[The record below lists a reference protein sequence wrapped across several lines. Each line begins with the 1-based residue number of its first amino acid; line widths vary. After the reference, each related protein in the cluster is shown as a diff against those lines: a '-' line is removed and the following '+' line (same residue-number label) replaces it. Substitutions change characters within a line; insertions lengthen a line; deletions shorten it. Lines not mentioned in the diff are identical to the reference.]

1 VTWNT
6 VLEPY
11 RVGSPPLLDSAFI
24 ARYDGRTWTPASDDR
39 HAAAKLH
46 TQLASR
52 ISTQRL
58 PYLDGIEKTAL
69 DSLYSLFETTR
80 QIAEKHPEGYHFDA
94 IVWHVL
100 NTHLR
105 PFTRKWHRESV
116 RGSLSALDATD
127 QFRADL
133 RVLQGVLVELDRLL
147 LHLRDGAAP
156 AATAEIGS
164 PLERAI
170 QEEMKSTVVC
180 KIRSIFSGMID
191 AGSRETKERINE
203 INEAEKTAIAERRA
217 HYQIDADSRTGAAA
231 LALSGGGIRSATFS
245 LGVLIALAERGLLPQ
260 FDYMSTVS
268 GGGYLGSFLSVFLQ
282 SKHNDVG
289 LNLDQLPFRRTE
301 GEAVALRHIRH
312 HSKFL
317 TVGSVWERLKMLSAQ
332 LIGMALNGL
341 AVGWVIL
348 VFVLIGH
355 QVGTVMPAATV
366 LLRYSLGVLGLGAL
380 TWLVLLR
387 FRIHPRRVDNIILV
401 PAAAVVI
408 CASWILLVDPPTW
421 LANTI
426 ASVQILQSKPFW
438 VAVLGA
444 APAVA
449 PLVSAIAP
457 RLFARVG
464 AVLTTLSVL
473 AAPLF
478 LVVLCLYIRDLIAET
493 TWGWTY
499 LGVFAPLPLVI
510 AIGGALIYLLLFDI
524 NMTSPH
530 RHYRRKLA
538 EAYLIQPRSDTVTE
552 PKQEATGWVSWLGK
566 LVNTQPRTRTA
577 TEFNQDVALRVS
589 QLKSQKAPYH
599 LINCALNVP
608 ASKNS
613 NMQGRLTDF
622 FMFSRAYSGSP
633 VLGYFPTRV
642 WEGLDPDLNVGT
654 AMAISGAAASPQMG
668 TGTIAR
674 ARFWLALLNVRLGYW
689 VRHPKRDSLLGSRPG
704 VGYLL
709 REMVG
714 WMDERSP
721 FINLSDGGHIEN
733 LAIYELF
740 RRRCKFIV
748 AIDGE
753 QDARMTFHGLTTL
766 QRMAAI
772 DLGVQ
777 LDLDLDDLRLNEQG
791 LSRSHF
797 RFCRIRYPQ
806 GERGSLDDFGYLL
819 YVKLSLTGNEGEFL
833 RRYRLDEPAFPHHS
847 TADQFFSEAQFE
859 AYRSLGEHVGNKLFL
874 DAIVGPL
881 ATERN
886 VDLEAWFVALGKSL
900 LTPADR
906 QR

>member
-1 VTWNT
+1 M
-6 VLEPY
+6 
-11 RVGSPPLLDSAFI
+11 
-24 ARYDGRTWTPASDDR
+24 ARHGGDTWTPVGDDR

-58 PYLDGIEKTAL
+58 PYLDGVEKAAL

-80 QIAEKHPEGYHFDA
+80 KIADKHPDGHHFDA
-94 IVWHVL
+94 LVWYVL
-100 NTHLR
+100 NTYLR
-105 PFTRKWHRESV
+105 PFTAKWHRESES
-116 RGSLSALDATD
+116 GSLSALDATD
-127 QFRADL
+127 QFRAEL
-133 RVLQGVLVELDRLL
+133 RALQGVLVEFDRLL

-156 AATAEIGS
+156 PATAGMGS
-164 PLERAI
+164 PLEAAI
-170 QEEMKSTVVC
+170 EEEMKATVEC
-180 KIRSIFSGMID
+180 KISWIFSGMIGAD
-191 AGSRETKERINE
+191 TPETKKRVDE
-203 INEAEKTAIAERRA
+203 INEAEKAAIEERRT
-217 HYQIDADSRTGAAA
+217 HYKISTASRTGAAA

-260 FDYMSTVS
+260 FDYLSTVS

-282 SKHNDVG
+282 SNDKDVG
-289 LNLDQLPFRRTE
+289 LDPDQLPFKRTE
-301 GEAVALRHIRH
+301 GEAAALRHIRH

-317 TVGSVWERLKMLSAQ
+317 TVGSMWERLKMLSAQ
-332 LIGMALNGL
+332 LIGMALNAL
-341 AVGWVIL
+341 AVAWVIL
-348 VFVLIGH
+348 VLVLIGH
-355 QVGTVMPAATV
+355 QIGKVMPLAGV
-366 LLRYSLGVLGLGAL
+366 LLGYSIGALGLGAL

-387 FRIHPRRVDNIILV
+387 FRVSPQRVDSIILV

-408 CASWILLVDPPTW
+408 SASWILLVRPPTW
-421 LANTI
+421 LVNVF
-426 ASVQILQSKPFW
+426 ASAQVLQSKSFW
-438 VAVLGA
+438 LTMLGA

-457 RLFARVG
+457 RLFARIG
-464 AVLTTLSVL
+464 TVLTTFSVF
-473 AAPLF
+473 AVPLF
-478 LVVLCLYIRDLIAET
+478 LVVLCLYIRDLVAET
-493 TWGWTY
+493 TSGVTY
-499 LGVFAPLPLVI
+499 FGVFMPFPLVV

-538 EAYLIQPRSDTVTE
+538 DAYLIQPRSDSSMEVE
-552 PKQEATGWVSWLGK
+552 QEATGWVSRLRRPVK
-566 LVNTQPRTRTA
+566 PLTQRLTRTA
-577 TEFNQDVALRVS
+577 TEFREDLALRVS
-589 QLKSQKAPYH
+589 ELKSNRAPYH
-599 LINCALNVP
+599 LMNCALNVP
-608 ASKNS
+608 SSKNS

-633 VLGYFPTRV
+633 LLGYFSTST
-642 WEGLDPDLNVGT
+642 WEELDPDLNVAT

-689 VRHPKRDSLLGSRPG
+689 LRHPRRQSWSGGRPG

-714 WMDERSP
+714 WMDERAP

-733 LAIYELF
+733 LAIYELL

-777 LDLDLDDLRLNEQG
+777 LDIDLDDLRLNERG

-806 GERGSLDDFGYLL
+806 GQRGSLDDFGYLL
-819 YVKLSLTGNEGEFL
+819 YLKLSLTGNEGEFL

-859 AYRSLGEHVGNKLFL
+859 AYRSLGEHVGSKLFL
-874 DAIVGPL
+874 EAIVGSL
-881 ATERN
+881 AKQRN
-886 VDLEAWFVALGKSL
+886 VDLEAWFQALGKSL